1 MVLWQELLP
10 VETLISRKALAA
22 VRPQEKKEMTQRDAD
37 KACIVALEHFGA
49 AANVAACIVFHA
61 WDLCSFI
68 TKSGD
73 VNHGCAVAPRIL

>member
-10 VETLISRKALAA
+10 VETLISRKRFAGWFDH
-22 VRPQEKKEMTQRDAD
+22 RRKKKMSTTNDAD

-61 WDLCSFI
+61 WGLVFI
-68 TKSGD
+68 
-73 VNHGCAVAPRIL
+73 HHEIR

>member
-10 VETLISRKALAA
+10 VETLISRESALPAGSTTGG
-22 VRPQEKKEMTQRDAD
+22 RKKISTTNDAD

-61 WDLCSFI
+61 WRLVFI
-68 TKSGD
+68 
-73 VNHGCAVAPRIL
+73 HHEIR